1 MRSVPH
7 TAWGTVHLWRSA
19 GWKNDD
25 DFCAFLFLASFCIT
39 IYYFY
44 DLSTCKLL
52 FFACFD
58 RAIFLHFLPPPP
70 PPPSPPPHS
79 PRDEMGRP
87 SLKQGLQ
94 YLVPVGSI
102 LRKSTEK
109 RITVTKLRNFKTK
122 SFPRPSDS

>member
-1 MRSVPH
+1 MMISVH
-7 TAWGTVHLWRSA
+7 
-19 GWKNDD
+19 
-25 DFCAFLFLASFCIT
+25 FCSWPVSVSPYIIFMTFRRVN
-39 IYYFY
+39 YY
-44 DLSTCKLL
+44 